1 MPARKMGDSMKNL
14 LLVIVIA
21 TGMMLIGCGGG
32 SGDAKADKMG
42 QVFVAVESA
51 RNQTNA
57 TVEWKV
63 TLENQGEDSFADVRM
78 SCTVKDDQG
87 RVAKAPDGKDLAGVE
102 IKLGALSKKGEKL
115 TATVVAGIPA
125 GAKTLLLE
133 IGALG
138 NYENGK
144 LTRTFGYGEKYPF
157 ELN

>member
-1 MPARKMGDSMKNL
+1 MGEIVKKIL
-14 LLVIVIA
+14 LIIVLTTGLVLV
-21 TGMMLIGCGGG
+21 GCGGG

-87 RVAKAPDGKDLAGVE
+87 RIAKATDGKDLAGVE
-102 IKLGALSKKGEKL
+102 LKLGALSKKGEKL
-115 TATVVAGIPA
+115 TATVAASIPA
-125 GAKTLLLE
+125 GAKTLVLE

-157 ELN
+157 EVN

>member
-1 MPARKMGDSMKNL
+1 MPARKMGEKVKNL
-14 LLVIVIA
+14 LIIVVIA
-21 TGMMLIGCGGG
+21 TGILLIGCGGG

-42 QVFVAVESA
+42 QVFVTVESA

-87 RVAKAPDGKDLAGVE
+87 RITKAPDGKDLAGVE
-102 IKLGALSKKGEKL
+102 LKLGELHKKGDKL
-115 TATVVAGIPA
+115 TATVVAGVPA
-125 GAKTLLLE
+125 GAKTLVLE

-144 LTRTFGYGEKYPF
+144 LTRTFGYGEKYPV
-157 ELN
+157 EL

>member
-1 MPARKMGDSMKNL
+1 LKTISLIIMLSMS
-14 LLVIVIA
+14 VV
-21 TGMMLIGCGGG
+21 LIGCGGG

-42 QVFVAVESA
+42 QVFVTVESA

-78 SCTVKDDQG
+78 SCAVKDDQG
-87 RVAKAPDGKDLAGVE
+87 RVAKAPDGKDLAVVE

-115 TATVVAGIPA
+115 TATVAAGVPS
-125 GAKTLLLE
+125 GAKTLVLE

-144 LTRTFGYGEKYPF
+144 LTRTFGYGEKYPV
-157 ELN
+157 EVD

>member
-1 MPARKMGDSMKNL
+1 MGEIVKKIL
-14 LLVIVIA
+14 LIIVLTTGLVLV
-21 TGMMLIGCGGG
+21 GCGGG

-87 RVAKAPDGKDLAGVE
+87 RITKAPDGKDLAGVE
-102 IKLGALSKKGEKL
+102 LKLGELHKKGDKL
-115 TATVVAGIPA
+115 TATVAASVPA
-125 GAKTLLLE
+125 GAKTLVLE
-133 IGALG
+133 IGAMG

-144 LTRTFGYGEKYPF
+144 LARTFGYGEKYPF
-157 ELN
+157 EVL

>member
-1 MPARKMGDSMKNL
+1 LKKIFLILMLATSVV
-14 LLVIVIA
+14 LV
-21 TGMMLIGCGGG
+21 GCGGG
-32 SGDAKADKMG
+32 SGDTKADKMG

-87 RVAKAPDGKDLAGVE
+87 HIAKAPDGKDLARVE
-102 IKLGALSKKGEKL
+102 LKLGELRKKGDKL
-115 TATVVAGIPA
+115 TATVAAGIPA
-125 GAKTLLLE
+125 GAKTLVLE

-144 LTRTFGYGEKYPF
+144 LTRTFGYGEKYPV